1 MRIILF
7 SLILIDKRPSIAS
20 ESPSILRQ
28 RKKPCHLEEKRPK
41 IIFQFAQRL
50 KSYNNKQ
57 KTTATSGKPRRKK
70 PRTKKIK
77 CALSYQS

>member
-20 ESPSILRQ
+20 ESPSRLRQ

-50 KSYNNKQ
+50 KSYNNKNNR
-57 KTTATSGKPRRKK
+57 KTTATSGKSKK
-70 PRTKKIK
+70 ENAKN
-77 CALSYQS
+77 